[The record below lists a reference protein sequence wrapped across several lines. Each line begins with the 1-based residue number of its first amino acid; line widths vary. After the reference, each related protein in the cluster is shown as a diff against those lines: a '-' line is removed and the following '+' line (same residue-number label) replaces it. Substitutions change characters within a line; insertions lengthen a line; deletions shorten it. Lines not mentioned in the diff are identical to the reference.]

1 MCDEHAIIKVSGM
14 AYQLPLL
21 GYRQLLNFLASS
33 FPDCCEYLII
43 GAGSIAFACLVSELF
58 LCRKRNDIKKLERF
72 TLCRHPSNYILG
84 WHLLLFIIC
93 I

>member
-33 FPDCCEYLII
+33 FPDWGGYLII
-43 GAGSIAFACLVSELF
+43 GAGFIAVACLVKELF
-58 LCRKRNDIKKLERF
+58 FYKGKYSLK
-72 TLCRHPSNYILG
+72 
-84 WHLLLFIIC
+84 W
-93 I
+93 